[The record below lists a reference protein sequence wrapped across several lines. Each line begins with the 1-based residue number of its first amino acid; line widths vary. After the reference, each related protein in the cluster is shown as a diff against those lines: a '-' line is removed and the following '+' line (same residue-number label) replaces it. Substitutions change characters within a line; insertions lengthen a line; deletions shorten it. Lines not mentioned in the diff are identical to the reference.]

1 MNKVM
6 TDAEIRKAIAPYKF
20 YHIIPLTKTLSTPGN
35 PAYVPTQQLFMKH
48 LRTLDLEGKRVLDV
62 GCRDGLFSFAA
73 ESMGAAEV
81 IGIDNDL
88 SKPATEFLIPFFKSK
103 VRMLQQNL
111 YDLKSQELGF
121 FDVILFPG
129 VLYHL
134 RYPFWGLKV
143 LREMMK
149 PGGELLIETAVWR
162 GDPNNAMLFCPIEND
177 SPYEPTSCTFF
188 NEKGLVDTLK
198 SLNFDT
204 IEVEFLSPRS
214 VRDRIARLQ
223 MSWAQLTRIAL
234 TRLRTQLNRIVL
246 AGRNRPKIRNVTR
259 AVFHSRFLEHEKDSF
274 VARYWEDIHQAHSEH
289 GGYH

>member
-1 MNKVM
+1 MALPMDKQRIL
-6 TDAEIRKAIAPYKF
+6 TDAEIREMTSKYKF
-20 YHIIPLTKTLSTPGN
+20 YHIIPLTETLSTPGN
-35 PAYVPTQQLFMKH
+35 PAYRATQELFMKH
-48 LRTLDLEGKRVLDV
+48 LKRLDLKGKRVLDV

-81 IGIDNDL
+81 VGIDNDV

-103 VRMLQQNL
+103 VQMLQQNL
-111 YDLKSQELGF
+111 YDLRAQELGF

-143 LREMMK
+143 LRDMMK
-149 PGGELLIETAVWR
+149 PGADILIETPIWR
-162 GDPNNAMLFCPIEND
+162 GDLNNAMLFCPIGKD

-204 IEVEFLSPRS
+204 INVEYLGPALRGGL
-214 VRDRIARLQ
+214 RKHIARLR
-223 MSWAQLTRIAL
+223 SAQRILLT
-234 TRLRTQLNRIVL
+234 
-246 AGRNRPKIRNVTR
+246 GCDHPKITNVTR
-259 AVFHSRFLEHEKDSF
+259 TVFHSRFGGHDKESF
-274 VARYWEDIHQAHSEH
+274 ISRYWESIHQFHSER
-289 GGYH
+289 GG